1 MNAAAISNTPTGA
14 LAALFSSI
22 GRGLIWLSVRAIRAP
37 LTTLVVVGMS
47 VGIVSA
53 SSNALYMQN
62 GHHPAPLFGE
72 RAMVTSAVPPQP
84 QKIVATPKP
93 VVQRVAKPVLMP
105 PVLPVAP
112 APHTQKAVAE
122 ITHAEIKALQE
133 KLKAF
138 GFYTGDADGYYGP
151 NTANAIR
158 AFETYR
164 GLPSVGALTP
174 QIMATIKGAKL
185 PRASTPVAPAVQHT
199 NTQTGRQDDVGQ
211 IVENISN
218 DVAEGGRKL
227 TAIANQVSQ
236 QVTQNVVR
244 ELAKPDRLEQ
254 IAQKVAAAAEKPAT
268 SRNRASDP
276 AYVKKVQN
284 GLASLGFL
292 QSKVDGVAGEDTARA
307 IRNFEVY
314 NNYQVTG
321 AITPELI
328 DLLVGAGAKI

>member
-22 GRGLIWLSVRAIRAP
+22 GNGLIWISVRAIHAP
-37 LTTLVVVGMS
+37 LTTVVVLAMS

-72 RAMVTSAVPPQP
+72 RAMVTSALPPQP
-84 QKIVATPKP
+84 QKIVAIPHK
-93 VVQRVAKPVLMP
+93 VVQRVAKPVLIP
-105 PVLPVAP
+105 RVLPAAP
-112 APHTQKAVAE
+112 APHTPKAVAE

-158 AFETYR
+158 AFEAHQ
-164 GLPSVGALTP
+164 GLTSVGALTP
-174 QIMATIKGAKL
+174 QILATINATKL
-185 PRASTPVAPAVQHT
+185 PRASVPVAPAVRHT
-199 NTQTGRQDDVGQ
+199 NSQANGRDDVGHL
-211 IVENISN
+211 VENISN
-218 DVAEGGRKL
+218 DVAKNGRKL

-254 IAQKVAAAAEKPAT
+254 IVQKVAAAAEKPVA
-268 SRNRASDP
+268 SRNRAGDP
-276 AYVKKVQN
+276 IYVKKVQN

-292 QSKVDGVAGEDTARA
+292 QGKVDGVAGEDTARA

-314 NNYQVTG
+314 NNYRVTG